1 MVLAE
6 MITET
11 TFGHAVVGSSRFFCK
26 GFSTSLT
33 MFRNALVDYS
43 SCSVSSIRKGGD
55 NLSVK
60 SLSGG
65 HGHEEETDR
74 LKFVY

>member
-1 MVLAE
+1 

-43 SCSVSSIRKGGD
+43 SCSVSSVGIGVH

-74 LKFVY
+74 LKYVY

>member
-1 MVLAE
+1 

-11 TFGHAVVGSSRFFCK
+11 TFGHAVVGSNRVFCK

-43 SCSVSSIRKGGD
+43 SYSVSSVGIGGD

-65 HGHEEETDR
+65 HGHEDETDR
-74 LKFVY
+74 LEFVY